1 MTRAPRRPSPITP
14 AACAASCSTPRILSA
29 YKFDSF
35 WQMSRKTACLLRF
48 VCFGHLG
55 VHFCQ
60 FWDFDR
66 KILDLTIWSENFP
79 RARRT
84 RREGV
89 RVGVRGYVKAG
100 VQWLYAQIR
109 SDLSEHPFEAAD
121 GPGIS
126 VVSTGRRPCC
136 GVWEFCAFWR
146 LADLKSQNIAMAI
159 F

>member
-1 MTRAPRRPSPITP
+1 
-14 AACAASCSTPRILSA
+14 
-29 YKFDSF
+29 
-35 WQMSRKTACLLRF
+35 MSWRTACLLRC

-66 KILDLTIWSENFP
+66 KILDLTIWSEIFP

-109 SDLSEHPFEAAD
+109 SDLSEHPFEA
-121 GPGIS
+121 PGQLQ
-126 VVSTGRRPCC
+126 RPGYLSSIYWEAPPAAAFGSYVRF
-136 GVWEFCAFWR
+136 GV
-146 LADLKSQNIAMAI
+146 
-159 F
+159 

>member
-1 MTRAPRRPSPITP
+1 MFWAFGRSL
-14 AACAASCSTPRILSA
+14 LS
-29 YKFDSF
+29 
-35 WQMSRKTACLLRF
+35 
-48 VCFGHLG
+48 VLG
-55 VHFCQ
+55 FA
-60 FWDFDR
+60 R
-66 KILDLTIWSENFP
+66 KILDLTIWSEKFP

-126 VVSTGRRPCC
+126 VVSTGRRPLLRRL
-136 GVWEFCAFWR
+136 GVLGVLEIGGRCSPKMWSGPHFDTFGV
-146 LADLKSQNIAMAI
+146 
-159 F
+159 

>member
-1 MTRAPRRPSPITP
+1 
-14 AACAASCSTPRILSA
+14 
-29 YKFDSF
+29 
-35 WQMSRKTACLLRF
+35 MSRKTACLLRF

-126 VVSTGRRPCC
+126 VVSTGRRPLLRRLGVLCVLEIGGLVVPKC
-136 GVWEFCAFWR
+136 GPGHILTLLAFGPVSLR
-146 LADLKSQNIAMAI
+146 LLDLGVLHG
-159 F
+159 

>member
-1 MTRAPRRPSPITP
+1 M
-14 AACAASCSTPRILSA
+14 
-29 YKFDSF
+29 
-35 WQMSRKTACLLRF
+35 
-48 VCFGHLG
+48 CFGHLG

-66 KILDLTIWSENFP
+66 KILDLTIWSDFFP

-89 RVGVRGYVKAG
+89 RVGVRDYVKAG

-126 VVSTGRRPCC
+126 VVSTGRRPLLRRL
-136 GVWEFCAFWR
+136 GVLCVLEIGGLCSPKMWPGPHFDTFGV
-146 LADLKSQNIAMAI
+146 
-159 F
+159 